1 MMLTWWILL
10 LAAAL
15 GCLVSALHYA
25 LRDIS
30 LVKLEQLVEARGGA
44 RQIEAILSDVDG
56 HVLATGALRVVC
68 NVAITVCLLMLFSVF
83 GAAPAG
89 SAAAGGSGV
98 TLDLPRLAGAVVM
111 SSAVLYIL
119 GLVVPMSIAE
129 HAGERVIKACAALL
143 RVVYLL
149 AWPVRALTVFD
160 MAIKRLAGVGHVSEG
175 EQIEDEILSAA
186 TEGEREG
193 QLGETQREMIEA
205 VVDFKARTVKEVM
218 TPRTEIEGFELTDD
232 LGFIRRFV
240 ESCGHSRIPVYVGDL
255 DHIVGVL
262 YVKDLLKFLGTDT
275 SGLKLRPLLR
285 RPVWVP
291 ETKPLTELLYE
302 LRARKV
308 HMAIVLDEYG
318 GTTGLVTFE
327 DILEEIVGEI
337 QDEYEPREEAIPE
350 ITVNERERW
359 AEIEARAYLKDAN
372 SALADIGLELPEG
385 PDYDTVGGY
394 VLSALGHIPVPGE
407 TIGHDSFVL
416 TVLQAEPTRVT
427 RVRVAARESRPDEE
441 PQEQHEPASRVD
453 EDEQAVVG
461 GAVRRLA

>member
-10 LAAAL
+10 LTTAL
-15 GCLVSALHYA
+15 GCLISSLHYA

-30 LVKLEQLVEARGGA
+30 LVKLEQLVEERGGA
-44 RQIEAILSDVDG
+44 RQVEAILSDADG
-56 HVLATGALRVVC
+56 HVLATGALRIVC
-68 NVAITVCLLMLFSVF
+68 NVVMTVCLLMLFDVF
-83 GAAPAG
+83 GAAPAAQ
-89 SAAAGGSGV
+89 AADDARDV
-98 TLDLPRLAGAVVM
+98 TLSLPRLAGAVVTA
-111 SSAVLYIL
+111 SALLYIL

-129 HAGERVIKACAALL
+129 HAGERAIRAFAGLL
-143 RVVYLL
+143 RIVYLM

-160 MAIKRLAGVGHVSEG
+160 LAIKRMAGVGHVSEG
-175 EQIEDEILSAA
+175 EQIEEEILSAV

-218 TPRTEIEGFELTDD
+218 TPRTEIEGLELTDD
-232 LGFIRRFV
+232 LPAIRRFV

-262 YVKDLLKFLGTDT
+262 YAKDLLRFLGADT
-275 SGLKLRPLLR
+275 SGFRLRPLLR

-291 ETKPLTELLYE
+291 ETKPLMELLYE

-337 QDEYEPREEAIPE
+337 QDEYEPQDESIPE
-350 ITVNERERW
+350 ISVNAEGRW

-372 SALADIGLELPEG
+372 AALADIALSLPEG
-385 PDYDTVGGY
+385 PEYDTVGGY
-394 VLSALGHIPVPGE
+394 VMAALGHIPVPGE
-407 TIGHDSFVL
+407 TIVQDSFTL

-427 RVRVAARESRPDEE
+427 RVRVEAREPRAEEDTAEQGEAAPNADVIGQAPMGAAARR
-441 PQEQHEPASRVD
+441 A
-453 EDEQAVVG
+453 G
-461 GAVRRLA
+461 